1 MKSIFE
7 LDQSILIKHNLNLI
21 EAYILHFVLVN
32 LEYNQKGKG
41 SKVKEEDKPVILE
54 QLSFLHISKRTLDKH
69 IRNINEL
76 MFSFQLD
83 FYKIHT
89 LNNDIDVFGYPISVL
104 EKHNLDLKDML
115 IINYINNASYSYHFY
130 HIQKDNHKYTY
141 ISHSHFLK
149 DYPIL
154 ELSPSGLKRRINVLI
169 AKDLVERI
177 SLYDDTTKSRKN
189 YYRIHIEELNS

>member
-1 MKSIFE
+1 
-7 LDQSILIKHNLNLI
+7 
-21 EAYILHFVLVN
+21 
-32 LEYNQKGKG
+32 
-41 SKVKEEDKPVILE
+41 
-54 QLSFLHISKRTLDKH
+54 
-69 IRNINEL
+69 

>member
-1 MKSIFE
+1 MKEVFE
-7 LDQSILIKHNLNLI
+7 LIRSILIKHNLNLI

-76 MFSFQLD
+76 MFSYQLG
-83 FYKIHT
+83 FFELHT
-89 LNNDIDVFGYPISVL
+89 LNKDIDIFGYPISVL

-115 IINYINNASYSYHFY
+115 IIDYINNASYSSYFY
-130 HIQKDNHKYTY
+130 HIQRDNHKYTY
-141 ISHSHFLK
+141 ISHSLFFK

-177 SLYDDTTKSRKN
+177 SLYDDITKSRKN
-189 YYRIHIEELNS
+189 YYKINIGKLNS